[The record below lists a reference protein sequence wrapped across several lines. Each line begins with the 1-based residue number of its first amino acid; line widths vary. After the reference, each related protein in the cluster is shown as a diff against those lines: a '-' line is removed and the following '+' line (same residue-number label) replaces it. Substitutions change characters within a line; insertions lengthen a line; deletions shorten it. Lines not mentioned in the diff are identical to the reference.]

1 MNNVVKLPR
10 RRRKSA
16 DSKLSY
22 VVYSMT
28 GETVFASA
36 TKSLAEAVS
45 EDLEG
50 SYIIWEQQGLGQT
63 VLQRWRDEDDRA

>member
-1 MNNVVKLPR
+1 MNNIIKLPR
-10 RRRKSA
+10 RRRKSSE
-16 DSKLSY
+16 SKLTY
-22 VVYSMT
+22 IVYSMT
-28 GETVFASA
+28 GEIVFASG

-63 VLQRWRDEDDRA
+63 TLQRWRDESDRA